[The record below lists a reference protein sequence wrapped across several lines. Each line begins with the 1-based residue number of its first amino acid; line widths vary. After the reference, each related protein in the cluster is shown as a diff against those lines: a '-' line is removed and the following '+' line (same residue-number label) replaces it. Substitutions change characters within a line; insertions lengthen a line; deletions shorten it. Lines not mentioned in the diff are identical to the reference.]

1 MAESPKPERFKDW
14 LALKT
19 VDHFLRG
26 TQEVG
31 YDTRA
36 NSGSRLERQETNC
49 VERDVFIR
57 AGYSQYGNARMIRV
71 SDSPVKYY

>member
-1 MAESPKPERFKDW
+1 MRRPLTWKATALAVDKTKMAESPKPERFKDW

-31 YDTRA
+31 YDTRV
-36 NSGSRLERQETNC
+36 NSGSRGKKPT
-49 VERDVFIR
+49 V
-57 AGYSQYGNARMIRV
+57 
-71 SDSPVKYY
+71 